1 MVAGLL
7 MLTAGII
14 NILWL
19 AAAFT
24 RIIDIKALLR
34 GTWVISPFPY
44 INLDIGFGGNI
55 VLTSIIVVVFI
66 AEILLS
72 LISSIFALRKRMWGL
87 ALTGSV
93 STLICVPLLGIV
105 AIILTVISK
114 RSFSRPQV

>member
-1 MVAGLL
+1 MKSVNNLVSFRNRKLSMVAGLL

-44 INLDIGFGGNI
+44 IILDIGFGGNI

-72 LISSIFALRKRMWGL
+72 LISSIFALRKRM
-87 ALTGSV
+87 AS
-93 STLICVPLLGIV
+93 
-105 AIILTVISK
+105 
-114 RSFSRPQV
+114 